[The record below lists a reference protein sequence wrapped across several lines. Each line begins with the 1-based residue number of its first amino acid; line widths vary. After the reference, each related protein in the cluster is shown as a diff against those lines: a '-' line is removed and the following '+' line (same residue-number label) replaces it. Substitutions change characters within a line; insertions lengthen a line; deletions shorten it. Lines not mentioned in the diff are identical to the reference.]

1 MTFPSRR
8 TSHPNPLPGRER
20 EPEELDIRGEVCP
33 YTFLRA
39 KLALESMDA
48 GQVLRVVL
56 GNETSARDVPKSL
69 ADAGHA
75 VLGVEQPAGGLWVVT
90 VRKRA

>member
-1 MTFPSRR
+1 LQGLTPDA
-8 TSHPNPLPGRER
+8 
-20 EPEELDIRGEVCP
+20 ELDIRGEVCP

-39 KLALESMDA
+39 RLALEPMDA

-75 VLGVEQPAGGLWVVT
+75 VLGVERLAGGLWAVT
-90 VRKRA
+90 VRKTA

>member
-1 MTFPSRR
+1 MTPSPRGDAEI
-8 TSHPNPLPGRER
+8 PLPFGER
-20 EPEELDIRGEVCP
+20 GQELDIRGEVCP

-39 KLALESMDA
+39 KLALEPMDA

-75 VLGVEQPAGGLWVVT
+75 VLGVEQSGDLWVVT
-90 VRKRA
+90 VRKGA